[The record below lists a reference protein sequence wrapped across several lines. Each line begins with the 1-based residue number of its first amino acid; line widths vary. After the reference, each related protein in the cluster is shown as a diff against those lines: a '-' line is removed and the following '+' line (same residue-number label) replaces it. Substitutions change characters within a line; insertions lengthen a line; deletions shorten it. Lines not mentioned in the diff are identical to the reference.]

1 MDYIQVNEKLKLPVI
16 GLGTYG
22 IPQQSFDDVIKHSLS
37 CGYQFFDTA
46 RKYANEEAL
55 GKQLAGK
62 TSVVVETKCDS
73 VFLRGNTRFLW
84 LNGHSMSKGLALS
97 QTKLNRNIDV
107 LMIHTSPF
115 KGYEKFYKQLVNLKS
130 EQKIKAFGICNVK
143 KEDIEQIY
151 QKTGVFPD
159 IVQIEV
165 HPYFANEELIAF
177 CRKNKIIV
185 EARSPFAH
193 GDVMEE
199 WKNHPVLKRLAGRY
213 MKTVPQI
220 ILRWIVQQRIIALPR
235 SSNYSHLSE
244 NIDIFDFSLNEDDM
258 YAVSALNRNLS
269 FGCLSVRNQ
278 Q

>member
-1 MDYIQVNEKLKLPVI
+1 MQNMKK
-16 GLGTYG
+16 G
-22 IPQQSFDDVIKHSLS
+22 IKRK
-37 CGYQFFDTA
+37 GYRRT
-46 RKYANEEAL
+46 
-55 GKQLAGK
+55 
-62 TSVVVETKCDS
+62 
-73 VFLRGNTRFLW
+73 
-84 LNGHSMSKGLALS
+84 LAL
-97 QTKLNRNIDV
+97 LLVMALV
-107 LMIHTSPF
+107 LMPL
-115 KGYEKFYKQLVNLKS
+115 E
-130 EQKIKAFGICNVK
+130 NV
-143 KEDIEQIY
+143 
-151 QKTGVFPD
+151 TGFSLNVSS
-159 IVQIEV
+159 VAEAEGTTNSQY
-165 HPYFANEELIAF
+165 PYFANEELIAF